1 MLEKMNGAKYWVLI
15 GSALVLSACAN
26 SNTNTEQLDNTA
38 TDPVV
43 EEQDQEQVPAKPTEA
58 VDSESMMEDQGTQ
71 SSLDAAADA
80 SLVYFGYDRYD
91 LSSAARASLQAQAA
105 WLKAHSDVKV
115 TVEGHCDERG
125 TREYNLALGDRR
137 ANSVKNYLVALGV
150 DPSRIHTVSYG
161 KERPAVTGSGESS
174 WSQNRRGYTR
184 VN

>member
-1 MLEKMNGAKYWVLI
+1 MLEKINGAKYWALI
-15 GSALVLSACAN
+15 GAALLLSACAN
-26 SNTNTEQLDNTA
+26 SNTGAVPETP

-43 EEQDQEQVPAKPTEA
+43 DTQEDVISQPTED
-58 VDSESMMEDQGTQ
+58 VTTEPMMEDPDTQ

-80 SLVYFGYDRYD
+80 ALVYFGYDRYD
-91 LSSAARASLQAQAA
+91 LSSDARSGLQAQAS
-105 WLKAHSDVKV
+105 WLQAHSSVKV

-161 KERPAVTGSGESS
+161 KERPVVTGTGESS
-174 WSQNRRGYTR
+174 WSMNRRGYTR

>member
-1 MLEKMNGAKYWVLI
+1 MLEKMNGAKYWVLV
-15 GSALVLSACAN
+15 GSALLLSACAN
-26 SNTNTEQLDNTA
+26 TNDKGLETAPTE
-38 TDPVV
+38 PVV
-43 EEQDQEQVPAKPTEA
+43 SEPQEPVVAKPTEP
-58 VDSESMMEDQGTQ
+58 VVTEPVMEDHATQ
-71 SSLDAAADA
+71 SSLDAASDGA
-80 SLVYFGYDRYD
+80 LVYFGYDRYD
-91 LSSAARASLQAQAA
+91 LTSGARSLLQSQAA
-105 WLKAHSDVKV
+105 WLAAHSDAKI

-174 WSQNRRGYTR
+174 WSKNRRGYTR

>member
-15 GSALVLSACAN
+15 GSALLLSACAN
-26 SNTNTEQLDNTA
+26 SNNGAVTDAPTEPEVTEPA
-38 TDPVV
+38 EPVV
-43 EEQDQEQVPAKPTEA
+43 AEPTEA
-58 VDSESMMEDQGTQ
+58 VDTETMMEEDNTQ
-71 SSLDAAADA
+71 SSLDAVASD

-91 LSSAARASLQAQAA
+91 LTSDGRSNLQSQASWLQD
-105 WLKAHSDVKV
+105 HPTVKI

-174 WSQNRRGYTR
+174 WSKNRRSYTR

>member
-1 MLEKMNGAKYWVLI
+1 MLEKMNGVKYGALI
-15 GSALVLSACAN
+15 GAALILSACAN
-26 SNTNTEQLDNTA
+26 SNTNTGALDNTPEEPA
-38 TDPVV
+38 VVTQEPVV
-43 EEQDQEQVPAKPTEA
+43 AEPTED
-58 VDSESMMEDQGTQ
+58 VMTEPMMEDLATQG
-71 SSLDAAADA
+71 SLDAASDS

-91 LSSAARASLQAQAA
+91 LSSDARAGLQSQAA
-105 WLKAHSDVKV
+105 WLQAHSSTKV

-161 KERPAVTGSGESS
+161 KERPVVTGSGASS
-174 WSQNRRGYTR
+174 WAKNRRGYTR